1 MIKAVLFDYGGVL
14 TQGGTH
20 GSIQRLVAKALG
32 IPLSKLR
39 PMDRLLL
46 QLLTGRVSTTEF
58 LKELEITYPKAKK
71 PTRASLLSNA
81 DIFVPSLPVY
91 VLAEKLRKKG
101 IKTGI
106 LSNMFEL
113 SATSLRKKGLY
124 AGFDP
129 VVLSYEEHLAKPDPL
144 FYERA
149 VQKLGVAGNEVI
161 FIDDQDRFR
170 EPAELL
176 GMHFILAENPEQ
188 IVAEVE
194 TLLFEYDGIR
204 LDD

>member
-14 TQGGTH
+14 TEGGTH
-20 GSIQRLVAKALG
+20 GSIQRLVAKALD

-39 PMDRLLL
+39 PMDRLLE
-46 QLLTGRVSTTEF
+46 QLLTGRITTAQF
-58 LKELEITYPKAKK
+58 LHELQITYPDAQK
-71 PTRASLLSNA
+71 PTRAKLLSNA
-81 DIFVPSLPVY
+81 DIFVPSAPVY
-91 VLAEKLRKKG
+91 ALAAALRKKG
-101 IKTGI
+101 IKTAI

-113 SATSLRKKGLY
+113 SATSLRKKGFY
-124 AGFDP
+124 DGFDP

-149 VQKLGVAGNEVI
+149 VQKLGLAGDEII
-161 FIDDQDRFR
+161 FIDDQGRFR
-170 EPAELL
+170 EPAEFL

-188 IVAEVE
+188 IVADVE

-204 LDD
+204 LD